1 MECNVCGSPMKE
13 QTVTYTIQTDDK
25 LVVVEH
31 VPAKVCGQCGERL
44 YSPETVER
52 LQQTVWEQR
61 SPSRVLQTP
70 VFDFATK

>member
-1 MECNVCGSPMKE
+1 MKCDLCGSPMNE
-13 QTVTYTIQTDDK
+13 EMVTYTIQLDDK

-31 VPAKVCGQCGERL
+31 VPSKVCGQCGERL

-52 LQQTVWEQR
+52 LQSTVWEQR
-61 SPSRVLQTP
+61 SPSRTLQTP